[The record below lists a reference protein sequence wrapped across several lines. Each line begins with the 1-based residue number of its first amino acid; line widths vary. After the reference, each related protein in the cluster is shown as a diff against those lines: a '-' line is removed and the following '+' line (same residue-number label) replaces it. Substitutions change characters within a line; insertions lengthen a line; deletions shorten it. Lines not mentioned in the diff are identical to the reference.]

1 MTDPRPEGAPLA
13 ASLSLFDL
21 KEKNLLFDRYRIIR
35 AHRENGMSA
44 AFEVEDEKEGV
55 RRELQAF
62 PASLFEGS
70 RQADS
75 FAASLSRWI
84 ELDTPAMVRLR
95 SVDVLGDGAVVMVGD
110 LPKGELLREVASA
123 SGPVDPRRVV
133 ALGTAIL
140 DGLEVAHGMGLV
152 HGDIKP
158 STIFVDGKGGAPALV
173 DGGVT
178 PGLWAA
184 KHLGTRTAL
193 IGTPYY
199 APIEQFGGDSPDERS
214 DLYNLAT
221 VMFELLTGVMPW
233 KGRSYIEVFQSKMQP
248 EAPSMGSMAPDVE
261 VDRTLEAA
269 IAKALRGKR
278 RERHGSAEEF
288 RAALAEAA
296 IA

>member
-44 AFEVEDEKEGV
+44 AFEVEDEKDGG

-62 PASLFEGS
+62 PASLFEGA

-75 FAASLSRWI
+75 FAASLGRWS
-84 ELDTPAMVRLR
+84 ELDAPAMVRLR
-95 SVDVLGDGAVVMVGD
+95 SVDVLGDGAVIMVSD
-110 LPKGELLREVASA
+110 LPSGTLLRDVASA
-123 SGPVDPRRVV
+123 SGPLGAGRVV

-140 DGLEVAHGMGLV
+140 DGLQAAHGEGLV

-158 STIFVDGKGGAPALV
+158 STIFVDDKAGAPALV

-199 APIEQFGGDSPDERS
+199 APLEQFGGDSPDERS

-248 EAPSMGSMAPDVE
+248 EAPSMRSLAPDVE
-261 VDRTLEAA
+261 VDPSLEAA

-278 RERHGSAEEF
+278 MERHGSAEEF
-288 RAALAEAA
+288 RAALSEAA